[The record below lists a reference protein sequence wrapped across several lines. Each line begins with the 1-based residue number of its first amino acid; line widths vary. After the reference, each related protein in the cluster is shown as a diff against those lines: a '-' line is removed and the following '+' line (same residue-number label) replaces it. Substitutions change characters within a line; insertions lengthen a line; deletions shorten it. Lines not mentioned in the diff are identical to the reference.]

1 MKIANLVFNSFIN
14 DSRVLKESISL
25 ANGGYYVEVIAH
37 LDKGLNQVEREKNFK
52 IRRFSYLNREES
64 QGIISKLGAY
74 LTYIRLSAKH
84 CKEFD
89 IIHCNDLDTLPIAFI
104 VKKFYNKNIRVIYDA
119 HEYETERH
127 HQSEFDKK
135 MLKILERFLLKYVDK
150 MITVSEPIAD
160 EYAKLYNIERPTVI
174 YNTPKKIEVEKKDIF
189 REKFNIP
196 KEHIIF
202 LYQGGLQPRRGILE
216 FFNLIRGKEGV
227 SYVIMG
233 FGHLKDEIIELT
245 KNKPNL
251 YFHDAVSPDIL
262 LDYTSSADIG
272 ICIEENLCKSWD
284 LALPNK
290 MFEYYMV
297 GIPIIVS
304 GLQELKRFIADNQTG
319 FVIEDIFDQ
328 EEFDKLFPTIIK
340 TYRERYKNI
349 EKVKNIYNWQ
359 NQEKKLLNI
368 YKELTIKKTLKKI
381 GEKVK

>member
-25 ANGGYYVEVIAH
+25 AERGHNVEVIAH
-37 LDKGLNQVEREKNFK
+37 QDKGLDEVKREKNFT
-52 IRRFSYLNREES
+52 IRRFSYLNREETK
-64 QGIISKLGAY
+64 GIVSKLGAY
-74 LTYIRLSAKH
+74 LKYLRLSAKH

-104 VKKFYNKNIRVIYDA
+104 VKKFYNKKIKVVYDA

-135 MLKILERFLLKYVDK
+135 VLKSLERFLLKYVDK

-174 YNTPKKIEVEKKDIF
+174 YNTPKKIEIEKKDIF

-196 KEHIIF
+196 KEHVIF

-233 FGHLKDEIIELT
+233 FGHLKDEIIKLT
-245 KNKPNL
+245 KTESNL
-251 YFHDAVSPDIL
+251 YFHDAVSPDVL

-272 ICIEENLCKSWD
+272 ICIEENLCKSWN
-284 LALPNK
+284 LGLPNK

-297 GIPIIVS
+297 DIPIVVS
-304 GLQELKRFIADNQTG
+304 GLQELKRFIVDNKTG
-319 FVIEDIFDQ
+319 FVIEDIFNQ
-328 EEFDKLFPTIIK
+328 EEFDKLFPTIMQEYK
-340 TYRERYKNI
+340 ERYQNI
-349 EKVKNIYNWQ
+349 KKVKNIYNWQ
-359 NQEKKLLNI
+359 NQEKKLLEA
-368 YKELTIKKTLKKI
+368 YKELIMKKTFKAIEAKT
-381 GEKVK
+381 K

>member
-1 MKIANLVFNSFIN
+1 MKIANLVFNSFTN

-25 ANGGYYVEVIAH
+25 SDGGYDVEVIAH
-37 LDKGLNQVEREKNFK
+37 GDKGLDNFERETNFK

-64 QGIISKLGAY
+64 KGIVSKLGAY
-74 LTYIRLSAKH
+74 LNYIRLSAKY

-89 IIHCNDLDTLPIAFI
+89 IIHCNDLDTLPVAFI
-104 VKKFYNKNIRVIYDA
+104 VKKFYNKNIKVIYDA

-127 HQSEFDKK
+127 HQSKFDKK
-135 MLKILERFLLKYVDK
+135 ILKILERFLLKYVDK

-174 YNTPKKIEVEKKDIF
+174 YNTPKKIEIEKKDIF

-216 FFNLIRGKEGV
+216 FFNLIRGKKGI

-245 KNKPNL
+245 KSESNL
-251 YFHDAVSPDIL
+251 YFQDAVSPDVL
-262 LDYTSSADIG
+262 LNYTSSADIG
-272 ICIEENLCKSWD
+272 ICIEENLCKSWN
-284 LALPNK
+284 LGLPNK

-297 GIPIIVS
+297 GIPIVVS
-304 GLQELKRFIADNQTG
+304 GLQELKRFILDNQTG
-319 FVIEDIFDQ
+319 FVIENIFNQ
-328 EEFDKLFPTIIK
+328 EEFDRLFPTIIK
-340 TYRERYKNI
+340 SYTEQYKHI

-359 NQEKKLLNI
+359 NQEKKLLKV
-368 YKELTIKKTLKKI
+368 YKELIMKKALKKI
-381 GEKVK
+381 EAKTK